1 MFQNPETDI
10 IVFCNTNK
18 SKNTEKY
25 GVYSLKH
32 INPLHPHSAYTS
44 HSRFNPCSTDQPSQP
59 CIPQY
64 QWFNPST
71 WSSNS
76 LKLVDLWISDVR
88 GGFKLNQIVHKWDFF
103 RSDFSTFGSSS
114 QMYWNLIWKSPG
126 FVQLGVQSDQLW
138 SQTYHPCH
146 GSCLILLSLNTHQ

>member
-1 MFQNPETDI
+1 MNDLLTDLNLDKQQLSKQNLKSDI

-64 QWFNPST
+64 Q
-71 WSSNS
+71 
-76 LKLVDLWISDVR
+76 
-88 GGFKLNQIVHKWDFF
+88 
-103 RSDFSTFGSSS
+103 
-114 QMYWNLIWKSPG
+114 
-126 FVQLGVQSDQLW
+126 
-138 SQTYHPCH
+138 
-146 GSCLILLSLNTHQ
+146 